1 MANKT
6 TPSVIFLTGLSGAG
20 KTTIAKA
27 LQQMLNNRGIVPVVL
42 DGDEIRDATQL
53 TKFDEQ
59 SRKKHNLS
67 VGHMASLFESQGNMV
82 IVALIAPYAD
92 IRNQIR
98 KMCKHFIEVY
108 VSTDIKVCMERD
120 PKGLYAKA
128 IKGEIKDF
136 TGVSAPYF
144 PPANPEVI
152 VDTAVLTVEESTDK
166 IFNALKKYR

>member
-1 MANKT
+1 
-6 TPSVIFLTGLSGAG
+6 
-20 KTTIAKA
+20 
-27 LQQMLNNRGIVPVVL
+27 
-42 DGDEIRDATQL
+42 
-53 TKFDEQ
+53 
-59 SRKKHNLS
+59 
-67 VGHMASLFESQGNMV
+67 
-82 IVALIAPYAD
+82 
-92 IRNQIR
+92 
-98 KMCKHFIEVY
+98 MCKHFIEVY